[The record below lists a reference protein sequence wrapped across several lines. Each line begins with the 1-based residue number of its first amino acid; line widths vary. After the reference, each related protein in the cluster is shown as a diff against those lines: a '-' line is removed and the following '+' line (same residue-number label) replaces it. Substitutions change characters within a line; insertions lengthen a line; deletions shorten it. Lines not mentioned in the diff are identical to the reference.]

1 LVIIR
6 ADREL
11 RFRCRNRK
19 EPVPSTYVLVP
30 FRRIREESMARF
42 PDEVLTRTKKGEIE
56 VRSLVDRG
64 RYIRYRYLHPETG
77 EPMEGGK
84 VKLVLQADTGRTE
97 EYFLIPT
104 KSKRDL
110 LIPTTEK
117 GDRKVWDGTRSV
129 DL

>member
-1 LVIIR
+1 M
-6 ADREL
+6 
-11 RFRCRNRK
+11 
-19 EPVPSTYVLVP
+19 T
-30 FRRIREESMARF
+30 RF

-64 RYIRYRYLHPETG
+64 RYVRYRYLHPETG

-84 VKLVLQADTGRTE
+84 VKLVLQADSGRTE

-110 LIPTTEK
+110 LIPAAEK

>member
-1 LVIIR
+1 MV
-6 ADREL
+6 
-11 RFRCRNRK
+11 
-19 EPVPSTYVLVP
+19 S
-30 FRRIREESMARF
+30 F

-64 RYIRYRYLHPETG
+64 RYVRYNYLHPQTG

-84 VKLVLQADTGRTE
+84 VKLVLLADDGTVE
-97 EYFLIPT
+97 EFFVIPT

-110 LIPTTEK
+110 LIPAAEK
-117 GDRKVWDGTRSV
+117 GQRRIWDGKQAI